1 MKDGPAARRLFQLIA
16 VGLQR
21 LRGEFAADAAA
32 GGGEIAEAERQRR
45 TLHRMVSRAERRR
58 IVSMA
63 TLEAVVAL

>member
-32 GGGEIAEAERQRR
+32 GGGEIADAERQRR

-63 TLEAVVAL
+63 TLEAVATL